1 VRHPVEPPALSDV
14 PSALFCHIH
23 WMHLRMR
30 GNLPVSALGSGHKS
44 APSLFGNLAA
54 KTSHFAGR
62 GSAFLLALGVVMIWA
77 ISGPFFHYSD
87 TWQLVINTGTTIV
100 TFLMVFL
107 IQHTQNRDTLALQL
121 KLDELIIATQGARNS
136 MACIEE
142 ASEEELE
149 EEKGKVRSQATT
161 ERVSAA

>member
-1 VRHPVEPPALSDV
+1 MKCPPISECFVFADDAKLAAQVSCALASPGVYLPVCDGPRLQRPDRDAEVIRRHNAAARARTNTAYMAGLSDE
-14 PSALFCHIH
+14 SFEA
-23 WMHLRMR
+23 
-30 GNLPVSALGSGHKS
+30 
-44 APSLFGNLAA
+44 
-54 KTSHFAGR
+54 
-62 GSAFLLALGVVMIWA
+62 
-77 ISGPFFHYSD
+77 
-87 TWQLVINTGTTIV
+87 TTIV

-149 EEKGKVRSQATT
+149 EVKDKVRSQATT